1 MQRIHIDLDTD
12 PRYGRAAI
20 TGLQVALITA
30 VLGDPLDAEVI
41 FHNSGALARLA
52 NGSTGVFTVKLP
64 TGRNGD
70 ALFSDLSM
78 TEVAITSPAAGYS
91 YQFSG
96 LLDTDELIAA
106 VGPAQDSV
114 ELRCSVA
121 WTEPGKAERRC
132 VDFTFLLLNS
142 SIRPADTLPA
152 SASRVAVTNDYIRVL
167 CPDGSWRRATLF
179 NEP

>member
-1 MQRIHIDLDTD
+1 MQRIFIDLDTD
-12 PRYGRAAI
+12 TRYGRAALTGQASAVI
-20 TGLQVALITA
+20 TS
-30 VLGDPLDAEVI
+30 VLGDPLDVEVI
-41 FHNSGALARLA
+41 FHRSGTLQRLA
-52 NGSTGVFTVKLP
+52 SGSTGVYTIKIP
-64 TGRNGD
+64 TERAGD

-121 WTEPGKAERRC
+121 WTEPGEAERRC
-132 VDFTFLLLNS
+132 VDLTFHLLNS

-152 SASRVAVTNDYIRVL
+152 SASRAQVTNDYIRVL
-167 CPDGSWRRATLF
+167 CPDGNWRRATLF
-179 NEP
+179 NE